1 MPRRVRATLADASL
15 QFRTKFRGVWVRL
28 RRVAKEIYVSRI
40 TATFRDEDRSGAN
53 IKQRTERRSDRM
65 EKEIWQR
72 L

>member
-15 QFRTKFRGVWVRL
+15 QFRTKFRGVWL

-53 IKQRTERRSDRM
+53 IKQRAERRSDRM

>member
-1 MPRRVRATLADASL
+1 M
-15 QFRTKFRGVWVRL
+15 
-28 RRVAKEIYVSRI
+28 AKEIYVSRI

-53 IKQRTERRSDRM
+53 IKQRAERRSDRM